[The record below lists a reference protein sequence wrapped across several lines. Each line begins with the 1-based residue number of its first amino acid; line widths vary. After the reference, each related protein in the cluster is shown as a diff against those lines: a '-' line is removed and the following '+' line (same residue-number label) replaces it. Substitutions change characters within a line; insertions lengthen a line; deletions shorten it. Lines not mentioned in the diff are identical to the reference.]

1 MDEEVDLLG
10 INFGMITINRNSEI
24 IKQVNYRKSDA
35 LYKLASHRLMV
46 FIDDSTSEGATTLHK
61 GFTNIPD
68 LWKDNELKDRARRE
82 FIFARLDIFFYR
94 SKSSICTE

>member
-10 INFGMITINRNSEI
+10 INLGKITINRNSEI
-24 IKQVNYRKSDA
+24 IKQVDCSKSNA

-46 FIDDSTSEGATTLHK
+46 FIDDSTSEGTITLHK

-68 LWKDNELKDRARRE
+68 IWKDNELKDRARRE
-82 FIFARLDIFFYR
+82 FIFARHFRFNKCL
-94 SKSSICTE
+94 